1 MYSVFLLV
9 SEEYGQ
15 SLLGGMH
22 MAKVTGQHIKIAI
35 TYT

>member
-1 MYSVFLLV
+1 MYSVFLV
-9 SEEYGQ
+9 FEEYGQ